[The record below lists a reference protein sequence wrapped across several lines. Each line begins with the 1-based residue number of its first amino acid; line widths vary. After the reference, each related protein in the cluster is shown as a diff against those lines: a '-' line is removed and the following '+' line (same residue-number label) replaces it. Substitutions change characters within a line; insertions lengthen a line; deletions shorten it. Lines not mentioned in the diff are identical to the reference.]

1 VIACLF
7 AAILGTRRFR
17 HGLPKVEQVGVALA
31 AVGGVLLLWLILTID
46 MHGYFQVQ
54 AAEQPDEA
62 VRWRW
67 FGQLAVSALWA
78 FYAVIVLAIGFARR
92 IALLRWTALL
102 IFGLTTCKVLL
113 LDMSG
118 LEEVYRILAFFVV
131 AVVLGLAG
139 WAYQR
144 IQVGT
149 HSETSEAD
157 NDVATD

>member
-1 VIACLF
+1 
-7 AAILGTRRFR
+7 LGTRRYR
-17 HGLPKVEQVGVALA
+17 HALPKLEQVLLA
-31 AVGGVLLLWLILTID
+31 MVSVGGVLLLWLILTVD
-46 MHGYFQVQ
+46 MSGYFLVR
-54 AAEQPDEA
+54 ASEQPEEA
-62 VRWRW
+62 VQWRW

-78 FYAVIVLAIGFARR
+78 FYAVVVLAIGFGRR

-131 AVVLGLAG
+131 AMVLGLAG

-149 HSETSEAD
+149 PSETNEAND
-157 NDVATD
+157 NVAKD